1 MNPALND
8 FESDMLR
15 RVVNPQRAGWTR
27 EAAESILALSFPPED
42 MQRATFLAEK
52 SGAEGLSDDEQRE
65 MAGFRHVGCFL
76 ELLKSRARL
85 SLKAL
90 NAA

>member
-1 MNPALND
+1 
-8 FESDMLR
+8 
-15 RVVNPQRAGWTR
+15 
-27 EAAESILALSFPPED
+27 
-42 MQRATFLAEK
+42 MQRASYLAEK
-52 SGAEGLSDDEQRE
+52 SGADGLTEAEQRE
-65 MAGFRHVGCFL
+65 MAGFRHVGRFL

>member
-1 MNPALND
+1 MNPALTD

-15 RVVNPQRAGWTR
+15 RVVNPQQAGWTR
-27 EAAESILALSFPPED
+27 DAAESILGLSFPPED
-42 MQRATFLAEK
+42 MQRASYLAEK
-52 SGAEGLSDDEQRE
+52 SGADGLTEAEQRE
-65 MAGFRHVGCFL
+65 MAGFRHVGRFL

>member
-1 MNPALND
+1 MSPASPN
-8 FESDMLR
+8 FEADILR
-15 RVVNPQRAGWTR
+15 RLVAPQRAGWTR
-27 EAAESILALSFPPED
+27 DAAESLLALSFPAED
-42 MQRATFLAEK
+42 MQRATALAEK
-52 SGAEGLSDDEQRE
+52 SSTGELTADEARE
-65 MAGFRHVGCFL
+65 MAGFRHVGRFL

>member
-1 MNPALND
+1 M
-8 FESDMLR
+8 
-15 RVVNPQRAGWTR
+15 T
-27 EAAESILALSFPPED
+27 
-42 MQRATFLAEK
+42 
-52 SGAEGLSDDEQRE
+52 DEEQME
-65 MAGFRHVGCFL
+65 MASFRQVGRFL